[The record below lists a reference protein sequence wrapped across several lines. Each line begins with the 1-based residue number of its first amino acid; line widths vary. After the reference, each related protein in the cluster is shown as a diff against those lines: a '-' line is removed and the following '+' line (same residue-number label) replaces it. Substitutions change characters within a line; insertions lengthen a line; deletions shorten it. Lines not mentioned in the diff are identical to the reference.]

1 MILDLNVFLF
11 NFDRK
16 REVEFLDE
24 ENDKLLGKTFSSME
38 NSVEENSRELFQC
51 FQSEDEMR
59 RLVEE
64 QKESKYENCK

>member
-1 MILDLNVFLF
+1 MFLF

-24 ENDKLLGKTFSSME
+24 ENDKLGKTFSSME

-51 FQSEDEMR
+51 FQSEEEMK
-59 RLVEE
+59 RLVDE